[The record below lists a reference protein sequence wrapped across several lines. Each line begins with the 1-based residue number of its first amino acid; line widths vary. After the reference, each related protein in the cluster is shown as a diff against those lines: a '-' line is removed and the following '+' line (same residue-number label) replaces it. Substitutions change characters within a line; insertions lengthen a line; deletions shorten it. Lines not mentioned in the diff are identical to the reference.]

1 MATNLSV
8 GEREVEDLVHHGVK
22 GMRWGV
28 ITKKAAV
35 GKKKL
40 KGKLAAQANEKNA
53 KRALRAAKFG
63 LQQRKTYKTMT
74 DDELSKKVK
83 RLEMEQR
90 YRQLSADEATV
101 RGRKVAREIMEN
113 SLSQAG
119 TYVASTVMKEAFKQA
134 KSGELQKRVK
144 GLQRTAGRHA
154 L

>member
-40 KGKLAAQANEKNA
+40 KGKLAEQANEKNA
-53 KRALRAAKFG
+53 KRAVKVAKFG
-63 LQQRKTYKTMT
+63 LKQHKAYKQMT
-74 DDELSKKVK
+74 DAELSSKLK

-90 YRQLSADEATV
+90 YRQLTSDESTI

-119 TYVASTVMKEAFKQA
+119 TYVASTLMKEAFKQA
-134 KSGELQKRVK
+134 KSGDLQKKVK
-144 GLQRTAGRHA
+144 GLTSKMK
-154 L
+154 

>member
-28 ITKKAAV
+28 ITKKVAV

-40 KGKLAAQANEKNA
+40 KGKLAEQANEKNA
-53 KRALRAAKFG
+53 KRAVKVAKFG
-63 LQQRKTYKTMT
+63 LKQHKSYKQMT
-74 DDELSKKVK
+74 DAELSSKLK

-90 YRQLSADEATV
+90 YRQLTSDESTI

-119 TYVASTVMKEAFKQA
+119 TYVASTLMKEAFKQA
-134 KSGELQKRVK
+134 KSGDLQKKVK
-144 GLQRTAGRHA
+144 GLTSKMK
-154 L
+154 

>member
-8 GEREVEDLVHHGVK
+8 GEREVEDLIHHGVK

-40 KGKLAAQANEKNA
+40 RGKLGAQANEKNA
-53 KRALRAAKFG
+53 KRAVKAAKFG
-63 LQQRKTYKTMT
+63 LRQRKSYKQMT
-74 DDELSKKVK
+74 DAELSSRLK

-90 YRQLSADEATV
+90 YRQLTSDESTI

-119 TYVASTVMKEAFKQA
+119 TYVATSLMKEAFKSAKSGDLQKQA
-134 KSGELQKRVK
+134 KSL
-144 GLQRTAGRHA
+144 AGKIRR
-154 L
+154 